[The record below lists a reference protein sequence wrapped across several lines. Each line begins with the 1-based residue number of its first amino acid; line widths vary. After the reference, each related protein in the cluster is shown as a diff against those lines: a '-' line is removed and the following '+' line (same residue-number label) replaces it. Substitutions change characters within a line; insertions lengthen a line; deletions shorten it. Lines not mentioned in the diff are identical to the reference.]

1 MAEITLQQIAELMD
15 QKLATQEARMDQKL
29 AAQTAQVAEMVDEK
43 LAAQEARMDQKFA
56 DLKASHSADIK
67 EVIRTIHDLDKSV
80 EDEMAKIKK
89 VLRNDLPKDLKREI
103 SFLVEQ
109 KEGRKIESLY
119 EESQAHKATLGDH
132 EARITELE
140 EAAG

>member
-1 MAEITLQQIAELMD
+1 MAEQITLQQIAEL
-15 QKLATQEARMDQKL
+15 LSAQEVRMDQKL
-29 AAQTAQVAEMVDEK
+29 AAQTAQVAEMVDQK
-43 LAAQEARMDQKFA
+43 LA

-80 EDEMAKIKK
+80 EDEIAKIKK

-132 EARITELE
+132 ETRIAELE